1 VKITLSY
8 FILYTPVATGLF
20 GYPAT
25 VATDFIVVLLETV
38 IGPEYTVEFGVGVDP
53 SVV

>member
-1 VKITLSY
+1 
-8 FILYTPVATGLF
+8 LYTPVATGLF

-25 VATDFIVVLLETV
+25 VAIDLIVVVTEMV
-38 IGPEYTVEFGVGVDP
+38 IGPVYTVELVVGVDP

>member
-1 VKITLSY
+1 
-8 FILYTPVATGLF
+8 LYTPVATGLF

-25 VATDFIVVLLETV
+25 TAMDLIVVVLDTV
-38 IGPEYTVEFGVGVDP
+38 IGPVYTVELAAGFDP